1 MDNKDSYDSRR
12 VDERFIRLNNEF
24 NKQTNNVAGIK
35 TKSVIVTLN
44 QQAVYLEKKQIQ
56 TMSFIFFPINTIS
69 LQKVKQHYHKVMKPY
84 DCMNGLLVHIYQ
96 FHFSLVVP
104 HGHCIESKAYLNLRC
119 NSSTHYV
126 FLIVLFG

>member
-44 QQAVYLEKKQIQ
+44 QQAVYLEKK
-56 TMSFIFFPINTIS
+56 TNTNNELYIFSN
-69 LQKVKQHYHKVMKPY
+69 
-84 DCMNGLLVHIYQ
+84 
-96 FHFSLVVP
+96 
-104 HGHCIESKAYLNLRC
+104 
-119 NSSTHYV
+119 
-126 FLIVLFG
+126 